1 MRAAVLSLKALLL
14 VAAGLICGCGGNGA
28 PPQTKLLGSVTYRE
42 AVVLPAGA
50 KLEIR
55 LEDVGRTSASGTT
68 VQSDAVAAPIATET
82 VDAGGRGSP
91 ISFTLAVPRD
101 ALVPRHKYVLRAAI
115 RSSTGETLFTGL
127 PDQKPIDNPNTTGK
141 IEVQVIPPSR

>member
-1 MRAAVLSLKALLL
+1 MRAAIVSLKALLL
-14 VAAGLICGCGGNGA
+14 VAAGVTSGCGGNGPA
-28 PPQTKLLGSVTYRE
+28 PQTKILGSVTYRE
-42 AVVLPAGA
+42 ALVLPAGA

-55 LEDVGRTSASGTT
+55 LEDTGRTSASGII
-68 VQSDAVAAPIATET
+68 QSDAAAAPVATQM

-115 RSSTGETLFTGL
+115 RSSAGELLFSGL

-141 IEVQVIPPSR
+141 IDVPVVPASR

>member
-1 MRAAVLSLKALLL
+1 MRGAVLSLKALLL
-14 VAAGLICGCGGNGA
+14 VAAGLAYGCGGNGA
-28 PPQTKLLGSVTYRE
+28 APQTKILGSVTYRE
-42 AVVLPAGA
+42 ALVLPAGST
-50 KLEIR
+50 LEIR
-55 LEDVGRTSASGTT
+55 LEDAGRTSASGV
-68 VQSDAVAAPIATET
+68 VQSDATATPVATQT

-115 RSSTGETLFTGL
+115 RSSAGEPLFTGL

-141 IEVQVIPPSR
+141 IEVPVIPASR

>member
-14 VAAGLICGCGGNGA
+14 VAAGAAYGCGGHGA
-28 PPQTKLLGSVTYRE
+28 APQTKILGSVTYRE
-42 AVVLPAGA
+42 TLVLPAGA
-50 KLEIR
+50 TLEIR
-55 LEDVGRTSASGTT
+55 LEDIGRVSASGSI
-68 VQSDAVAAPIATET
+68 QSDAAPTPIATQT

-91 ISFTLAVPRD
+91 ISFTLAVPRG

-115 RSSTGETLFTGL
+115 RSSAGEPLFTGL

-141 IEVQVIPPSR
+141 IEVPVIPASR